1 MGVSVVSHHKKAKA
15 LSRSTIIPTLIIMKS
30 LVIFAV
36 VIAIAVAKA
45 HPGVHR
51 SGGYSHSS
59 SSHGSSYGSPHS
71 SSSHSSP
78 HSTSSHKVHRGKR
91 SAEPE
96 PAKYGH
102 STSSYNCE
110 TVYETVYEKQ
120 CETKYVTEYQ
130 KECHTVYEE
139 KCET

>member
-1 MGVSVVSHHKKAKA
+1 MGSVVSHHKKAKA
-15 LSRSTIIPTLIIMKS
+15 YSRSTIIPTLIIMKS
-30 LVIFAV
+30 LVIFVV

-59 SSHGSSYGSPHS
+59 STHGSPHS
-71 SSSHSSP
+71 SSSHSSSHGSTHSSSSYSSP
-78 HSTSSHKVHRGKR
+78 HSSSSHKVHKGKR

-96 PAKYGH
+96 PAK
-102 STSSYNCE
+102 YNCE

-120 CETKYVTEYQ
+120 CETKYVTE
-130 KECHTVYEE
+130 
-139 KCET
+139 

>member
-1 MGVSVVSHHKKAKA
+1 
-15 LSRSTIIPTLIIMKS
+15 MKS

-59 SSHGSSYGSPHS
+59 SSHGSPHASSSHSSSYGSPHS

-110 TVYETVYEKQ
+110 TVYETVYEK
-120 CETKYVTEYQ
+120 
-130 KECHTVYEE
+130 
-139 KCET
+139 

>member
-15 LSRSTIIPTLIIMKS
+15 YSRSTIIPTLIIMKS
-30 LVIFAV
+30 LVIFVV

-59 SSHGSSYGSPHS
+59 STHGSTHSSSSYSSPHS
-71 SSSHSSP
+71 SSSH
-78 HSTSSHKVHRGKR
+78 KVHKGKR

-96 PAKYGH
+96 PAK
-102 STSSYNCE
+102 YNCE

-130 KECHTVYEE
+130 
-139 KCET
+139 